1 MITLKIVS
9 NIQMKSIE
17 DAAINIGINQDLLME
32 NAGIAVYSVL
42 KKEFCIQNRKILI
55 LSGPGNNGG
64 DGIVLARKL
73 FSNNVKVEVVFVAGV
88 DNYRGAS
95 RKNLDLLI
103 KLGISQK
110 SYLSNIYPEEKEICH
125 VLFLWIKD

>member
-1 MITLKIVS
+1 
-9 NIQMKSIE
+9 MKSIE

-110 SYLSNIYPEEKEICH
+110 SYFDITNFADYINKFDIIIDGIDKF
-125 VLFLWIKD
+125 V

>member
-1 MITLKIVS
+1 VITLKIVS

-95 RKNLDLLI
+95 RKNLDLLDKTWNSTK
-103 KLGISQK
+103 KL
-110 SYLSNIYPEEKEICH
+110 
-125 VLFLWIKD
+125 F